1 MIDVNDNAPIFEKS
15 LYEFI
20 LLPNLREFTSPAFIK
35 ATDLD
40 AEEPNN
46 IVRYELINGN
56 YENKFA
62 LDTVT
67 GMMNLIKKSDD
78 YLIEFNFVWL

>member
-20 LLPNLREFTSPAFIK
+20 LTTDLRNFTNSAIIR

-46 IVRYELINGN
+46 VIRYEIINGN
-56 YENKFA
+56 YENKFN
-62 LDTVT
+62 LDKIT
-67 GMMNLIKKSDD
+67 GNVHILTIFK
-78 YLIEFNFVWL
+78 LPINIL